1 MARRFNRQIASLVQS
16 DIRAMSRAC
25 DAVGGIN
32 LGQGI
37 CDLPTHPL
45 VQEGAIEAI
54 RASRAT
60 YAPHDGIAPLRQ
72 AIARKM
78 ESYNALPCDPDSEI
92 VVTSGS
98 TGAFAMTM
106 LALLEPGDEVILFE
120 PYYSYHRNTVL
131 AMRGE
136 PVFVTLHGDAF
147 AFEEA
152 ELRAAVTPRTRAI
165 VVCTPNNPCG
175 KVFTREEL
183 SVIAGLCLE
192 HDLTAVTDEIYEYI
206 LYDGAEHVSLATLPG
221 MRERTVT
228 ISGISKTF
236 SVTGWRIGYAVAEPE
251 TARTIGVLSDL
262 FYVCAPTPLQYGA
275 ARGLE
280 VDPSYYGEIAAE
292 YAPKRSLMA
301 GAARGAGLTPLLP
314 QGAYYMLADASGLGW
329 GGARDAAHR
338 LLAETG
344 VACVPGSAFYRGTAG
359 EHLLRFCFAKP
370 DEALVEAGRR
380 MSGIGSAR

>member
-1 MARRFNRQIASLVQS
+1 MVRRFNRQIASLVQS

-25 DAVGGIN
+25 DAAGGIN

-60 YAPHDGIAPLRQ
+60 YAPHDGIPPLRQ

-78 ESYNALPCDPDSEI
+78 ASYNALPCDPETEV

-98 TGAFAMTM
+98 TGAFAMAM

-120 PYYSYHRNTVL
+120 PYYSYHLNTIV
-131 AMRGE
+131 AIRAE
-136 PVFVTLHGDAF
+136 PVLVTLRGDDFSIAP
-147 AFEEA
+147 E
-152 ELRAAVTPRTRAI
+152 ELRAALTPRTRAI

-183 SVIAGLCLE
+183 SWIADLCQE
-192 HDLTAVTDEIYEYI
+192 RGLTAVTDEIYEYI

-262 FYVCAPTPLQYGA
+262 FYVCAPTPLQHGA
-275 ARGLE
+275 ARGME
-280 VDPSYYGEIAAE
+280 VEPSYYRQIAAD
-292 YAPKRSLMA
+292 YAAKRLLMA
-301 GAARGAGLTPLLP
+301 EAARGAGMRPLLP
-314 QGAYYMLADASGLGW
+314 KGAYYMLADASRLGW
-329 GGARDAAHR
+329 GGARETARR

-344 VACVPGSAFYRGTAG
+344 VACVPGSAFYRGGSG

-370 DEALVEAGRR
+370 DGALAEAARR
-380 MSGIGSAR
+380 MARAGPG